1 MKLSVPLILF
11 TLVKI
16 MHSDTLTDPV
26 TYLMWQDVPENKG
39 TLYTWNEAKE
49 YCKGLEEGGFDDW
62 WLPSEEELVTIVD
75 TSRLNGRKILKG
87 FIYFK
92 PRYYWTATTYS
103 WNAPHAW
110 AISFKNGA
118 SISIEKEKQLY
129 TRCVRCSDF
138 KLCIERFYEK

>member
-1 MKLSVPLILF
+1 MRSFALLLLAAICAYGGVLIDE
-11 TLVKI
+11 K
-16 MHSDTLTDPV
+16 

-49 YCKGLEEGGFDDW
+49 YCEELDEGDFDDW
-62 WLPSEEELVTIVD
+62 WLPSEQELVSIVD
-75 TSRLNGRKILKG
+75 TTRSDGRMIQKG

-92 PRYYWTATTYS
+92 PRYYWTATTYA

-110 AISFKNGA
+110 AVSFKNGF
-118 SISIEKEKQLY
+118 SIAIDKEKQLH

-138 KLCIERFYEK
+138 KLCLEYFYDAF